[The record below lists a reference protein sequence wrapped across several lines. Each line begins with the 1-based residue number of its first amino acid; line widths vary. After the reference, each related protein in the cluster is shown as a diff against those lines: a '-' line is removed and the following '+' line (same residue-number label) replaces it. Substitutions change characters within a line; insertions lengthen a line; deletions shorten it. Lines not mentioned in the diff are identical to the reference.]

1 MSISYKKY
9 VLLFVPYKLKET
21 SVTYQYI
28 YCSVIYL
35 CFMYNIISSGMY
47 NMLQKYLEWHLL
59 CVSQTKPWRQVI
71 DGAHLNKHAF
81 ACW

>member
-47 NMLQKYLEWHLL
+47 NMLQKYLE
-59 CVSQTKPWRQVI
+59 
-71 DGAHLNKHAF
+71 
-81 ACW
+81 